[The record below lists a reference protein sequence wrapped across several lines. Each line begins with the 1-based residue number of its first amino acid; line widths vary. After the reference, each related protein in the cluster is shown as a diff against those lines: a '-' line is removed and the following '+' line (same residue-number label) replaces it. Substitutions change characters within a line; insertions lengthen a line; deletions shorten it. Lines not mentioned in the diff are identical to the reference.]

1 MNLCSKLRSRV
12 ACDCNRIERMLAMRY
27 VGLDAH
33 LRQSTFCVLD
43 DRGRKIMTRTAKG
56 SWAAV
61 CAELERIA
69 PPFAMKCRRSTCRPG
84 LPKRGAG

>member
-1 MNLCSKLRSRV
+1 
-12 ACDCNRIERMLAMRY
+12 MRY

-43 DRGRKIMTRTAKG
+43 DRGRKITTRTVKG

-61 CAELERIA
+61 FAELERLPPPIA
-69 PPFAMKCRRSTCRPG
+69 VCFEAS
-84 LPKRGAG
+84 AGYGFLFERLQP